1 MTAETAPRPVR
12 TPGVRQRMVRY
23 WIVLATVR
31 HILQDRRFQETV
43 IVGAIGVVALAQVAS
58 KIKVAHAG
66 PGGRRSNHPRVLV
79 PTRTSEETI
88 VYTLPTMVEG
98 ARSVCLGRLTIENLR
113 SIYSTIY
120 RSSGDGAMLIR
131 GQQTGSCV
139 EFVGFG
145 QVF

>member
-1 MTAETAPRPVR
+1 MLHLNSLWPKLLSC
-12 TPGVRQRMVRY
+12 
-23 WIVLATVR
+23 IVLDKASVKLAAD
-31 HILQDRRFQETV
+31 HE
-43 IVGAIGVVALAQVAS
+43 AVVALAQVAS